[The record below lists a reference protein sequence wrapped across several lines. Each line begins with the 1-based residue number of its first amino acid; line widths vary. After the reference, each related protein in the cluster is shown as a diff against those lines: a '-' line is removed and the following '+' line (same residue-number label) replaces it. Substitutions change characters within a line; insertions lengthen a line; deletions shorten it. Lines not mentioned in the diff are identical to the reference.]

1 MIRNYIKIALRN
13 LRRNKLYSIINI
25 GGLSL
30 GLTACILIM
39 FYVSHEH
46 SYDKFHT
53 DSENIYQLE
62 GKAEFG
68 DQTIFMQNFSPV
80 VANAMVGNSPS
91 VEAGLRINSEY
102 KPVIVKTTEGI
113 PQSFSESNFFYT
125 DENFFNFFS
134 FNLLQGTKEM
144 VLNRPF
150 SLVISEDIAKK
161 YFGSSN
167 PIGQKLEIIKDSTY
181 QFQVTGIV
189 ENSPSNSTIKTEFI
203 TSIATMK
210 KMKEHERNFSSQIFQ
225 GGSFSTFLKLDNLEN
240 LGSISETAQK
250 LSKQASKES
259 KDEYFLAAIEDKH
272 LKSNNDN
279 GIKYLDVFP
288 LIAVFILLLALINY
302 MSLTTARAD
311 SRSKEVAV
319 RKVNGAN
326 KKNIALQFYV
336 ESALYVTISFI
347 IAGILSYILEK
358 PFFNLLNIEIDG
370 DFFFHPMFL
379 IILGVIYILNIL
391 LAGIYP
397 SIVMSSYNPIE
408 NFRKKSQGKF
418 GGNLVR
424 KICTTVQFTLAVVLI
439 IGGLIIKQQM
449 DYLKTLN
456 TGLDRSEILML
467 PLQKS
472 IGNNSQAFR
481 DEIEKIPGV
490 KNTAI
495 SNNQIYDGYDI
506 FFASAE
512 NTESLALPLIQVD
525 DQFLNVL
532 DVKWKL
538 KPTNE
543 ELITAGKKIIINET
557 AIEKFKLRSDPRGE
571 FIELAGSPQEIVGV
585 VKDFNYAS
593 LENPIDAL
601 GLKVSKRNQFSG
613 TGCLYIK
620 YSNKGNLP
628 GLISSIADTYNGYDS
643 DTPFEYQFMDDKFNA
658 LFKSEERLSRMFSFF
673 IILTLI
679 IAGLGLLGLTTFS
692 AQQRVKEIGVRKV
705 LGASVMQITTLLSKD
720 FIKLTALAVLIAS
733 PAAWFLADKWLQDFA
748 YQTEIEWPVFLFSGV
763 FAVSLT
769 LFIVCIQAIKSA
781 MSNPVKSLRTE

>member
-1 MIRNYIKIALRN
+1 MIRNYIKIAFRN
-13 LRRNKLYSIINI
+13 LLRNKLYSFINI

-39 FYVSHEH
+39 FYVSHEY
-46 SYDKFHT
+46 SYDKFHA
-53 DSENIYQLE
+53 DSERIYQLE

-80 VANAMVGNSPS
+80 VAGDLVEKSPS

-102 KPVIVKTTEGI
+102 KPVIVKTTEGT

-134 FNLLQGTKEM
+134 FNLLHGNKEM
-144 VLNRPF
+144 VLKRPF
-150 SLVISEDIAKK
+150 SLVISEDMAKK
-161 YFGSSN
+161 YFGN
-167 PIGQKLEIIKDSTY
+167 RDPIGQKLEIIKDSSY
-181 QFQVTGIV
+181 QFQVIGVV
-189 ENSPSNSTIKTEFI
+189 ENSPSNSSIKTEFI
-203 TSIATMK
+203 TSIATME
-210 KMKEHERNFSSQIFQ
+210 KMKENERNFSSQIFQ
-225 GGSFSTFLKLDNLEN
+225 GGSFATFLKLDNIEN
-240 LGSISETAQK
+240 VESVRENAQK
-250 LSKQASKES
+250 LSKQASTQS
-259 KDEYFLAAIEDKH
+259 KDEYSLAPIEDKH
-272 LKSNNDN
+272 LKSKFDN
-279 GIKYLDVFP
+279 GIKYLEIFP
-288 LIAVFILLLALINY
+288 LIALFILLLALINY

-311 SRSKEVAV
+311 SRAKEVAV

-336 ESALYVTISFI
+336 ESALYVSISFI

-358 PFFNLLNIEIDG
+358 PFFNSLNIEIDG
-370 DFFFHPMFL
+370 GFFFHPIFL
-379 IILGVIYILNIL
+379 IILSVIYIVSIL

-397 SIVMSSYNPIE
+397 SFVMSSFNPID

-418 GGNLVR
+418 GGNLIR
-424 KICTTVQFTLAVVLI
+424 KISTTVQFTIAVVLI
-439 IGGLIIKQQM
+439 IGGIIIKQQM

-456 TGLDRSEILML
+456 TGLDRSEILIL

-472 IGNNSQAFR
+472 MGNKSQAFR
-481 DEIEKIPGV
+481 NEIEKIPGV

-506 FFASAE
+506 FYASAE
-512 NTESLALPLIQVD
+512 NTESLALPLMQVD
-525 DQFLNVL
+525 DRFLNVL
-532 DVKWKL
+532 DVKWKF
-538 KPTNE
+538 KPANE

-557 AIEKFKLRSDPRGE
+557 AIEKFKLNQDPRGE
-571 FIELAGSPQEIVGV
+571 FIELAGSPQEILGV

-601 GLKVSKRNQFSG
+601 GLKISKRDQFSG
-613 TGCLYIK
+613 TGFLYIK
-620 YSNKGNLP
+620 YSNTENLP
-628 GLISSIADTYNGYDS
+628 GLISSLADSYIKYDS
-643 DTPFEYQFMDDKFNA
+643 ETPFDYQFMDDKFNA

-673 IILTLI
+673 IILTII
-679 IAGLGLLGLTTFS
+679 IAGLGLLGLATFT

-705 LGASVMQITTLLSKD
+705 LGASVLQITTLLSKD

-733 PAAWFLADKWLQDFA
+733 PVAWFLANKWLQDFA
-748 YQTEIEWPVFLFSGV
+748 YQTEIEWQVFLLSGI
-763 FAVSLT
+763 FAVTLT
-769 LFIVCIQAIKSA
+769 LSIVCFQALKAA